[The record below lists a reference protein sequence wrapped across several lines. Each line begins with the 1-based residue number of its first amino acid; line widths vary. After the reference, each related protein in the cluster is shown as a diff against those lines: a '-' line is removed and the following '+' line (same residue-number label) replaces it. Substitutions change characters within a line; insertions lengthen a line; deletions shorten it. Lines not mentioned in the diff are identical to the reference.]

1 MRLIDEEMPPRRGV
15 IHSAMIID
23 DAIATGLTRE
33 RIRNVLAPKMAGAW
47 NLHLATKDRPLDFF
61 VVYSSAAAVI
71 GNEGQSAYGAANLF
85 LDGLAHYRRARGLP
99 ATSVAWGA
107 IGDVGYL
114 ADRAVVRKALAERF
128 GVNAMPAAKALE
140 RLDRAI
146 QDGDPYIILAEMN
159 WSRLFRTDHIAA
171 LRRFTDLK
179 AEVELGGPEDAEAG
193 LEDLRALI
201 ANLPRAEAVA
211 IVQQSLVRQ
220 IAQVLRIPPGK
231 LDAERS
237 LLELGMDSLMVV
249 EMQMAVE
256 KNLGVGLS
264 TAELIDKPTI
274 AALSARL
281 TDRLLGADA
290 PAAGAPPAGAPAA
303 PANGA
308 APAKAGAERK
318 ENGVESLDAMS
329 DENVYELVA
338 RLADATP
345 EPPKQP
351 VKTA

>member
-1 MRLIDEEMPPRRGV
+1 
-15 IHSAMIID
+15 
-23 DAIATGLTRE
+23 
-33 RIRNVLAPKMAGAW
+33 
-47 NLHLATKDRPLDFF
+47 
-61 VVYSSAAAVI
+61 
-71 GNEGQSAYGAANLF
+71 
-85 LDGLAHYRRARGLP
+85 
-99 ATSVAWGA
+99 
-107 IGDVGYL
+107 
-114 ADRAVVRKALAERF
+114 
-128 GVNAMPAAKALE
+128 MPAAKALE

-146 QDGDPYIILAEMN
+146 QDGDPYVVLAEMN
-159 WSRLFRTDHIAA
+159 WGRLFRVEHIAS

-274 AALSARL
+274 AALAARL
-281 TDRLLGADA
+281 TDRLLGAG
-290 PAAGAPPAGAPAA
+290 AAASGAPPAGAPAA
-303 PANGA
+303 PANDGA
-308 APAKAGAERK
+308 SPPVSAGAEGK
-318 ENGVESLDAMS
+318 KDDLGSLDAMS

-338 RLADATP
+338 RLADATL

-351 VKTA
+351 VKSA